1 VRFVPRSLSTGGRI
15 SAFGGSF
22 DKVPLCFSFLI
33 WKSMFGDF
41 GENQELEVVVERKSR
56 ERKRARELRPVR
68 RKRS

>member
-1 VRFVPRSLSTGGRI
+1 
-15 SAFGGSF
+15 
-22 DKVPLCFSFLI
+22 
-33 WKSMFGDF
+33 MFGDF